1 MFFET
6 SETLSMWSMQF
17 DICETDRNESKISWE
32 SDKYIVC
39 DMYIMTDKL
48 LGVNE
53 RLSII

>member
-1 MFFET
+1 
-6 SETLSMWSMQF
+6 MWSMQF
-17 DICETDRNESKISWE
+17 DICETDRNEFKISWE

-39 DMYIMTDKL
+39 DMYIMTNKL